1 MNMIPIKYI
10 GHRPV
15 YRDGACGSELTF
27 EQGQT
32 LLVADEFALKM
43 LRHPSVYERGDVAAA
58 AGEVVEKELDTDK
71 KDAQDKSEE
80 DAQATRDTIATMT
93 KDALVNY
100 AKVHFSADLDKR
112 RSVADLRTQV
122 TGLFD
127 QFGTD

>member
-1 MNMIPIKYI
+1 MIPIKYI

-32 LLVADEFALKM
+32 LLVADECALKM

-58 AGEVVEKELDTDK
+58 GDVVEKELDTDK

-122 TGLFD
+122 TVLFD
-127 QFGTD
+127 QFGTN

>member
-1 MNMIPIKYI
+1 MIPIKYI

-32 LLVADEFALKM
+32 LPVPDECALKM
-43 LRHPSVYERGDVAAA
+43 LRHPSVYERGDVAAD
-58 AGEVVEKELDTDK
+58 GDVVEKEPDTGK
-71 KDAQDKSEE
+71 KDSQDKGEE
-80 DAQATRDTIATMT
+80 DDQATRDTIATMT

>member
-1 MNMIPIKYI
+1 MIPIKYI

-32 LLVADEFALKM
+32 LPVPDECALKM

-58 AGEVVEKELDTDK
+58 GDVVEKEPDTGK
-71 KDAQDKSEE
+71 KDSQDKGEE

-122 TGLFD
+122 TGLYD
-127 QFGTD
+127 RFGIE

>member
-1 MNMIPIKYI
+1 MIPIKYI

-32 LLVADEFALKM
+32 LLVADEPAQKM
-43 LRHPSVYERGDVAAA
+43 LRHPSVYERGAVNDAADVP
-58 AGEVVEKELDTDK
+58 GDSKNSD
-71 KDAQDKSEE
+71 QDKGEE
-80 DAQATRDTIATMT
+80 EAQAARDMIATMT
-93 KDALVNY
+93 KDGLETY
-100 AKVHFSADLDKR
+100 AKVHFSVDLDKR

-127 QFGTD
+127 QFGTE

>member
-1 MNMIPIKYI
+1 MIPIKYI

-32 LLVADEFALKM
+32 LPVPDECALKM
-43 LRHPSVYERGDVAAA
+43 LRHPSVYERGDAVDAGSVVA
-58 AGEVVEKELDTDK
+58 KEPVADK
-71 KDAQDKSEE
+71 KDDQGDE
-80 DAQATRDTIATMT
+80 DAQAARDTIATMT

>member
-1 MNMIPIKYI
+1 MIPIKYI

-32 LLVADEFALKM
+32 LPVPDECALKM
-43 LRHPSVYERGDVAAA
+43 LRHPSVYERGDVVDASDVEVKESD
-58 AGEVVEKELDTDK
+58 AGGK
-71 KDAQDKSEE
+71 KDGQDKVDE
-80 DAQATRDTIATMT
+80 DAQAARDTIATMT
-93 KDALVNY
+93 KDALVQY

-122 TGLFD
+122 TGLYD
-127 QFGTD
+127 QFGID

>member
-1 MNMIPIKYI
+1 MIPIKYI

-32 LLVADEFALKM
+32 LLVADEPARKM
-43 LRHPSVYERGDVAAA
+43 LRHPSVYELGEAVDMGDVANDSH
-58 AGEVVEKELDTDK
+58 GDSK
-71 KDAQDKSEE
+71 KSDQDKGEE
-80 DAQATRDTIATMT
+80 EAQAARDMIATMT
-93 KDALVNY
+93 KDALETY
-100 AKVHFSADLDKR
+100 AKVHFSVDIDKR

-127 QFGTD
+127 QFGTE

>member
-1 MNMIPIKYI
+1 MIPIKYI

-32 LLVADEFALKM
+32 LPVPDECALKM

-58 AGEVVEKELDTDK
+58 GDVVEKEPDTGK
-71 KDAQDKSEE
+71 KDSQDKGEE
-80 DAQATRDTIATMT
+80 DAQAARDTIATMT

-122 TGLFD
+122 TGLYD
-127 QFGTD
+127 QFGID

>member
-1 MNMIPIKYI
+1 MIPIKYV

-32 LLVADEFALKM
+32 LLVDDECARKM
-43 LRHPSVYERGDVAAA
+43 LRHPSVYERGDAA
-58 AGEVVEKELDTDK
+58 AGDVVVTEPLSGKKEGKETT
-71 KDAQDKSEE
+71 EE

-93 KDALVNY
+93 KDALEQY
-100 AKVHFSADLDKR
+100 AKTHFRVDLDKR

-122 TGLFD
+122 TALFD
-127 QFGTD
+127 QFGTE

>member
-1 MNMIPIKYI
+1 MIPIKYI

-32 LLVADEFALKM
+32 LPVPDECALKM

-58 AGEVVEKELDTDK
+58 GDVVVTKEPEDSGK
-71 KDAQDKSEE
+71 KDEQSKGEE
-80 DAQATRDTIATMT
+80 DAQAARDTIATMT
-93 KDALVNY
+93 KDALVQY

-122 TGLFD
+122 TGLYD
-127 QFGTD
+127 QFGID

>member
-1 MNMIPIKYI
+1 MIPIKYI

-32 LLVADEFALKM
+32 LPVPDECALKM

-58 AGEVVEKELDTDK
+58 GDVVEKEPDTGK
-71 KDAQDKSEE
+71 KDSQDKGEE
-80 DAQATRDTIATMT
+80 DDQATRDTIATMT